1 MQTIRWCKRVAQ
13 SLGARS
19 LTLLCGAFFLLGV
32 PACAPKS
39 PIAIGFIGG
48 LSGKFSDLGT
58 ATRNGALLAIENA
71 NDAGGV
77 EGRKLVLFEQDDK
90 QSSETALLAMEEFK
104 KQGVV
109 AVVGPSTSSIA
120 VAVTPVANQNH
131 LLLVAPTATTNKL
144 SGKDDYFMR
153 SVGDAAF
160 YGRAAAQR
168 HYAQQAVRS
177 VALILDMA
185 NADYTESWGD
195 PYAAEFK
202 RLGGVVTLVERFNS
216 TANPDH
222 IAIAKKLV
230 ASAPQMVVTVAS
242 SVDSA
247 MIAQRVRSL
256 KPGMRLAGA
265 GWASTERLIELGG
278 AAVEG
283 MLFEQY
289 FDRFDPSVKFQG
301 FLKAYRN
308 RFKAEPGFGA
318 VLAFDAANMI
328 IGGLGKTDQREG
340 LKAAVLGIRTFE
352 GAQNPITLDAFGDVT
367 RDVYFGVV
375 KNGAF
380 AKLQ

>member
-1 MQTIRWCKRVAQ
+1 MQTVQGIRRATQKGSIR
-13 SLGARS
+13 LGSVVCCCMLVSGLAG
-19 LTLLCGAFFLLGV
+19 CG
-32 PACAPKS
+32 PK
-39 PIAIGFIGG
+39 PPVTIGFLGG

-58 ATRNGALLAIENA
+58 ATRNGALLAIEKA
-71 NDAGGV
+71 NDAGGIA
-77 EGRKLVLFEQDDK
+77 GRKLVLLEQDDQ

-131 LLLVAPTATTNKL
+131 LLLVSPTATTNKL

-153 SVGDAAF
+153 SIGDAAF

-168 HYAQQAVRS
+168 HYTQQGVRS
-177 VALILDMA
+177 VALVLDMA
-185 NADYTESWGD
+185 NADYTESWGE
-195 PYAAEFK
+195 PYAAEFT
-202 RLGGVVTLVERFNS
+202 RLGGKVTLVERFNS

-222 IAIAKKLV
+222 VVIAKKLV
-230 ASAPQMVVTVAS
+230 GSVPQLVVTVAS

-247 MIAQRVRSL
+247 LIAQRVRAISAD
-256 KPGMRLAGA
+256 MRLAGA

-289 FDRFDPSVKFQG
+289 FDRFDVSPKFQG
-301 FLKAYRN
+301 FLQAYRN
-308 RFKAEPGFGA
+308 RFKTEPGYAA
-318 VLAFDAANMI
+318 VLAFDAANMV
-328 IGGLGKTDQREG
+328 IGGLAKTDQREAM
-340 LKAAVLGIRTFE
+340 KAAVLGIGKFE

-380 AKLQ
+380 AKPQ